1 MGNEKDDSGRRP
13 SIHTATHTGSHPK
26 SDINQRHTRKRGG
39 DEIANAVDN
48 AS

>member
-1 MGNEKDDSGRRP
+1 MDNEKDDSGRP

-26 SDINQRHTRKRGG
+26 SDINQIHTRKRGG
-39 DEIANAVDN
+39 DEIANAIDN